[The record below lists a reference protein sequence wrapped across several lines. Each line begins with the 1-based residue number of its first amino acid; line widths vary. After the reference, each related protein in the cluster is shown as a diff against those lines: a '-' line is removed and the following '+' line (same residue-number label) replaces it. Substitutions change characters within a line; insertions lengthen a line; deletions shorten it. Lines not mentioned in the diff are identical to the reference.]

1 MQRTNSIIILNL
13 LLLLLLFMGCSSKE
27 LNPLGRSYGE
37 PYDSDPLK
45 IGMIP
50 TIPAKQKTPAL
61 VDGANLVPADIPLDP
76 PLIKI
81 NTFKGNSIVKGP
93 LPRLK
98 SNGEFNDASVY
109 ENRGYPSDFVT
120 IMAPSGAALTVW
132 ALRPGNWIWGYN
144 LYSSIAFGD
153 ANVWQ
158 LIEFPNN
165 KVMIKN
171 AKTLT
176 CLNAYGRGIVHY
188 PCDQSNY
195 AQFWRLYPMSN
206 GAYQIQNFA
215 TQKCIQTPI
224 KDVMHEFNLS
234 FYNIFTTDCLKSG
247 EKNLDRQWYITAPTF
262 GSRRP
267 YK

>member
-1 MQRTNSIIILNL
+1 MQKINLVIILS
-13 LLLLLLFMGCSSKE
+13 LLLLFFIGCSPKE
-27 LNPLGRSYGE
+27 LNPLGRSYGKL
-37 PYDSDPLK
+37 YDSDPLK
-45 IGMIP
+45 IGKKP
-50 TIPAKQKTPAL
+50 TIPAKQEIPAL
-61 VDGANLVPADIPLDP
+61 IDDTNLIPADIPLEP
-76 PLIKI
+76 PLIKL
-81 NTFKGNSIVKGP
+81 NTFKDNSSSIKGP

-120 IMAPSGAALTVW
+120 IMGPSGAALTVW

-144 LYSSIAFGD
+144 LYSSIPFGD
-153 ANVWQ
+153 ANIWQ

-176 CLNAYGRGIVHY
+176 CLNAYGEGIVHY

-195 AQFWRLYPMSN
+195 AQFWKLYPMSN

-224 KDVMHEFNLS
+224 QDVMHEFNFS
-234 FYNIFTTDCLKSG
+234 FYDIYTTDCLKSG

-262 GSRRP
+262 ASHRP
-267 YK
+267 YR